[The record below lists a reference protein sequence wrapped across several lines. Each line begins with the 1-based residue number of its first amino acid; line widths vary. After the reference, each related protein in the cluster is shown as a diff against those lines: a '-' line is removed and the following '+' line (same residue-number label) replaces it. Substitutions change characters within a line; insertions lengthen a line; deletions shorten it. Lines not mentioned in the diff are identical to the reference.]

1 MSRSST
7 SDVDK
12 ETVLEKETSQT
23 RLSEE
28 EEDIFEA
35 SQPPFTNDH
44 NPEKQPSDTTAETD
58 GGPLTNVESKP
69 SVNNIR
75 SVPNGGTKAWLQVL
89 GVFFVFFNTW
99 GIVNAVSLL
108 SWRTVKAGQLTCIV
122 VRHLSK
128 LL

>member
-35 SQPPFTNDH
+35 SQPPFTNHD
-44 NPEKQPSDTTAETD
+44 PEKQPSDTTAETD

-75 SVPNGGTKAWLQVL
+75 SVPNGGAKAWLQVL

-99 GIVNAVSLL
+99 GIVNAVSL
-108 SWRTVKAGQLTCIV
+108 STWRNAKASHLIRIV